1 MKINNKI
8 DPTQIRYSKSFLL
21 LICLLLV
28 SIIFSGC
35 LTTHYASEGIGKK
48 AKIKFEVLNP
58 EAPNPVIHWLEY
70 PIPNET
76 ALTLNAPLPG
86 CEKLRFF
93 ANPTKSNMHELS
105 DKMEKVELIKLRT
118 AKDEQNL
125 WNYLPPDQCSVLLTV
140 GYGDFIGVSASTRS
154 GVFKRHEISF
164 QADKESN
171 AGALILATLAPFY
184 DVLYSPLY
192 LTMGLAVS
200 TAPAIDE
207 VTVVFDFP
215 DGQQKETKLT
225 YDEALRILKNHFFYS
240 DFSELKINPS
250 RIVNFW
256 LHAALIKLRLD
267 FKMDGMPK
275 DLDSP
280 FWRTGLKSVDK
291 FEGSWAFQIDDS
303 TSGYDLNEGG
313 LKSGSVLRFYFA
325 SHYKPSQK

>member
-1 MKINNKI
+1 MKTNNKI
-8 DPTQIRYSKSFLL
+8 DSTQIRYSRSFLL

-48 AKIKFEVLNP
+48 AKIKFEILNP
-58 EAPNPVIHWLEY
+58 EMPNPMIHLLEY

-76 ALTLNAPLPG
+76 ALTLNPSLPG

-93 ANPTKSNMHELS
+93 ANPTKSDVHELS
-105 DKMEKVELIKLRT
+105 DKLEKVELIKLRT
-118 AKDEQNL
+118 EKDEQNL
-125 WNYLPPDQCSVLLTV
+125 WNYLPSDQCSVLLTV
-140 GYGDFIGVSASTRS
+140 GYGDFVGVSASTRS
-154 GVFKRHEISF
+154 GVFKRLEISF
-164 QADKESN
+164 QEDIESN

-184 DVLYSPLY
+184 DALYSPLY

-200 TAPAIDE
+200 TAPAIED

-215 DGQQKETKLT
+215 DGLQKETKLT
-225 YDEALRILKNHFFYS
+225 YDEASRILKNHFFHS

-267 FKMDGMPK
+267 FKMEGLPK

-280 FWRTGLKSVDK
+280 FWQARLKSVDK
-291 FEGSWAFQIDDS
+291 LESSWFFQIDNS

-313 LKSGSVLRFYFA
+313 LKSGSVLRFYA
-325 SHYKPSQK
+325 VAP